1 MPEDDV
7 TKPPVDPPGDPGNDP
22 PVDPPKDPPSPPEA
36 TFKSVDVQN
45 IVRNVISELT
55 PKAPIVAAA
64 PAGPDPTEL
73 RGQINTLDTQIDQA
87 VQEGKPIAALQRKRD
102 ELRDQ
107 IFEVEHVTPLRTQ
120 GAEAING
127 VVLTQ
132 MKADPELGD
141 LFKEYE
147 TEVREVLIKGLR
159 PGQTIM
165 LDWVKD
171 ATRMVA
177 GRHLTEIRARDK
189 DATLRQQKLD
199 TQPPLPG
206 ASNGRTMKQGQ
217 EKLPETIIEQFG
229 DRAAES
235 FRSKERKGYT
245 ADTFAR
251 TQGFQNREEWFKRD
265 RELADNP
272 TLGLDK

>member
-7 TKPPVDPPGDPGNDP
+7 TKPPVDPPGDPGKDS

-36 TFKSVDVQN
+36 TFKSVDVEK
-45 IVRNVISELT
+45 IVSNVINGLT
-55 PKAPIVAAA
+55 PKPPVVAAA
-64 PAGPDPTEL
+64 PAGPDPAEL
-73 RGQINTLDTQIDQA
+73 RTQVSTLDTQIDQA

-107 IFEVEHVTPLRTQ
+107 IFEVEHVTPLRTE

-127 VVLTQ
+127 IVLTQ
-132 MKADPELGD
+132 MKADSELGD

-147 TEVREVLIKGLR
+147 TEIRGVLIKSLR

-199 TQPPLPG
+199 TQAPLPG

-217 EKLPETIIEQFG
+217 EKLPDTIIEQFG

-245 ADTFAR
+245 IDTFAR
-251 TQGFQNREEWFKRD
+251 TQGFANGKAWFERD
-265 RELADNP
+265 RELSADP
-272 TLGLDK
+272 HLGLDK